1 MHDYL
6 WLALRHVCIAIRKIL
21 IIAEGLTAARR
32 LSRSLLLAFNGRVS
46 TKTSLN
52 CTNMETLCTLLSRN
66 ITLLQIVREANPVVL
81 GCGRNTVQLQ
91 KVMWDP
97 DESTIVSL
105 ALAFL
110 ASLTFWPLCRR
121 VI

>member
-1 MHDYL
+1 MHGYL
-6 WLALRHVCIAIRKIL
+6 WLALKHACIARRKIV

-66 ITLLQIVREANPVVL
+66 IALLQIVRETNPVVL
-81 GCGRNTVQLQ
+81 GRSRNTVQFQ
-91 KVMWDP
+91 EIMWDR

-110 ASLTFWPLCRR
+110 AILTFWPLCWR